1 MGSLAQVKVVV
12 DSSAYRAS
20 AEAAGGAGNNTV
32 AIISGTP
39 AACTPRLVCT
49 RWQTDCFQA
58 PAPRAIWLSG
68 GGSGHEPAHA
78 GYVGRG
84 MLSAAVAGDI
94 FASPPAEAVLAA
106 ILAVT
111 GPSGALLV
119 VKNYTGAAR
128 GLGAKLGA
136 TLRPRMHCQSGPPWS
151 LGICGPLRTLVSKD
165 ALPVRATLSLG
176 SCSLLRTLTSKDA
189 LPVRAILRLAT
200 CAGDRLNFGM
210 AAEEAKARGMK
221 VTQPIPPCS
230 ACC

>member
-1 MGSLAQVKVVV
+1 VHL
-12 DSSAYRAS
+12 
-20 AEAAGGAGNNTV
+20 V
-32 AIISGTP
+32 AT
-39 AACTPRLVCT
+39 RLVLST
-49 RWQTDCFQA
+49 RSQSV
-58 PAPRAIWLSG
+58 WLSG

-111 GPSGALLV
+111 GPPGALLV

-136 TLRPRMHCQSGPPWS
+136 TLRPRMHCLSG
-151 LGICGPLRTLVSKD
+151 
-165 ALPVRATLSLG
+165 ATLSL
-176 SCSLLRTLTSKDA
+176 S
-189 LPVRAILRLAT
+189 I

-221 VTQPIPPCS
+221 VIQDPHLLRLLL
-230 ACC
+230 ARQRH